1 RNARW
6 RTRWLSSWLTRPSAA
21 LSPPTLART
30 CRSWFVASAARC
42 CVSAGQ
48 TVGSSP
54 TATCYA
60 LVTLDISILKVWRR
74 PSCAATSSCLV
85 SSPSPRHT
93 FDMDM
98 MEMPATMHPT
108 TGAYFDNGWKWTFA
122 LLVVAILGI
131 IFLAVVF
138 TVVINRDSANITTG
152 TQASSG

>member
-1 RNARW
+1 MEPTPMLRDRDHDDAPP
-6 RTRWLSSWLTRPSAA
+6 TYEQAMGLCPTTVSTPPPPPPDC
-21 LSPPTLART
+21 SPP
-30 CRSWFVASAARC
+30 
-42 CVSAGQ
+42 
-48 TVGSSP
+48 P
-54 TATCYA
+54 Y
-60 LVTLDISILKVWRR
+60 R
-74 PSCAATSSCLV
+74 PPYCLV